1 MHHLQLI
8 LFLLLYISSQ
18 ISDMGNGDDIQSFSL
33 NVKIQKESTAKK
45 NYSTQFSNS
54 LLPTLCYQ
62 KKINIIVGKYILHYV
77 SHI

>member
-1 MHHLQLI
+1 
-8 LFLLLYISSQ
+8 
-18 ISDMGNGDDIQSFSL
+18 MGNVDDIQSFSS

-54 LLPTLCYQ
+54 LLPTFCY
-62 KKINIIVGKYILHYV
+62 KKINIIVGKHILHYV